1 MEEDLLTKTRKA
13 VSFKDILTAPYSNIG
28 EKQQTQYEDQAVD
41 MIMEERTSSI
51 QNIDDEE
58 GIYLTEAEQQRIYKP
73 WIYSIIIKIIG
84 RKLNHQYLKKKLSTM
99 WRVSEEIVLID
110 LGYDYYIVK
119 IFKEENLQKTLQQG
133 PWFVNGFFLSI
144 KRWHPNFFA
153 SEAKETKSAIWI
165 RLPELPT
172 EFYDHSILAR
182 IGKKLG
188 KLVKMDV
195 CTSEALRGRYARI
208 CVEVLI
214 DVPVRKYICIGH
226 YKQPLQYEGLNI
238 LCSKCG
244 VLGHTNQICPKN
256 IPNTRSPT
264 NGEEDETAR
273 KKPQEQGR
281 DLTTKEE
288 AWQLVSFEKRAS
300 NTQK

>member
-1 MEEDLLTKTRKA
+1 MDSDEESLNPPAPPDTGDTKEILGNHSMEEDLLTKTRKA
-13 VSFKDILTAPYSNIG
+13 VSFKDILTTPYSNIR

-119 IFKEENLQKTLQQG
+119 FFKEENLQKTLQQG
-133 PWFVNGFFLSI
+133 PWFVNGFVLSI
-144 KRWHPNFFA
+144 KRWHPNFVA

-188 KLVKMDV
+188 KLVKTDV
-195 CTSEALRGRYARI
+195 CTSEALRGRYARM
-208 CVEVLI
+208 CGSTY
-214 DVPVRKYICIGH
+214 RRSGTKKYMH
-226 YKQPLQYEGLNI
+226 WAL
-238 LCSKCG
+238 
-244 VLGHTNQICPKN
+244 
-256 IPNTRSPT
+256 
-264 NGEEDETAR
+264 
-273 KKPQEQGR
+273 
-281 DLTTKEE
+281 
-288 AWQLVSFEKRAS
+288 
-300 NTQK
+300 